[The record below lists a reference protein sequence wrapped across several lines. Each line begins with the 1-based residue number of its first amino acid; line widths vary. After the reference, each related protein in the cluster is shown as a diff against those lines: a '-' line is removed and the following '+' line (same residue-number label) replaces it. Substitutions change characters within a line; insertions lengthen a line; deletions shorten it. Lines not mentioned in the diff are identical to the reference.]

1 MAKRAVHM
9 RVEADL
15 WRAAKLL
22 AVQHDTTVTDVVQ
35 TALREHLAR
44 EGVFDLHPGLGKIGT
59 GKGPA
64 EKRGVG
70 IFARGEG
77 GGE

>member
-22 AVQHDTTVTDVVQ
+22 AVERDTTVTDVVQ

-44 EGVFDLHPGLGKIGT
+44 EGVFPDFRLGRT
-59 GKGPA
+59 RGK
-64 EKRGVG
+64 V
-70 IFARGEG
+70 FARGEE